1 MRGYLLLLIVLFL
14 CPFTLWAQG
23 FGLGA
28 TLGLSYSDPNGYD
41 GKVGFSLGLK
51 GEYTFKEDIN
61 QCGINFSLLFL
72 SRAWSKDNLSIW
84 EDESHKVESS
94 TYYLEIP
101 ILVRYAYR
109 LTKKSKLFVETGPY
123 LACGLFGKSK
133 LYMEDHREEYD
144 VFSQGYNRRFDLGI
158 RANIGVEFYSFELS
172 LGWSKGFINPSK
184 DWAAITPKDMAFSF
198 QVAYLFGK
206 TKTTSPPSKQ

>member
-1 MRGYLLLLIVLFL
+1 MRRYILLLIVLTFYL
-14 CPFTLWAQG
+14 FSAKGQG
-23 FGLGA
+23 LNYGV
-28 TLGLSYSDPNGYD
+28 TLGLSYSDPSGYD

-84 EDESHKVESS
+84 EDESHKVECL

-109 LTKKSKLFVETGPY
+109 LTKGSKLFVEAGPY

-133 LYMEDHREEYD
+133 LYLEDHREEYN
-144 VFSQGYNRRFDLGI
+144 VFSQGYDRRFDLGI
-158 RANIGVEFYSFELS
+158 RANIGVEFSSFELS

-184 DWAAITPKDMAFSF
+184 DWAAITPKDMSFSF

-206 TKTTSPPSKQ
+206 TKSASLQSKQ